1 LKKFYYSRE
10 GLAGGSYWVYEYDRL
25 GQVVRGRRYWSDG
38 TPVAGQQFEYGF
50 DDIGNRKVSR
60 RGGDGNGWNLRESLY
75 SANLLNQYSQRT
87 VPGYVDILGVAFAT
101 NLVYVNSQIA
111 NRKGEYFWK
120 ELSMNNT
127 TGSVWQPVT
136 VTATGLTTVTG
147 NVFVARTPEV
157 FSYDLDGNMTSD
169 GRWNYTWDAENR
181 LIMVESRPDTPSGSW
196 RRIEWTYDALGRR
209 IQQVTLIWTNNAW
222 FVVENLK
229 FVSDPMLFGR
239 HIVELNATNNALVRS
254 YVWGLDLSGTMDGAG
269 GVGGLAWVT
278 LHTASGSASG
288 THFVCYDGNG
298 NIVSLVSA
306 ATGDI
311 TARYEYGPFGEPIR
325 ISGPAA
331 ILNPFRFST
340 KRTDNTTDF
349 VLYEYRIYSLSTG
362 CWPNRDR
369 INETSFKVLE
379 SKRRGLFYNDD
390 EKNLYGF
397 VRNNPVSRIDFL
409 GFYSAIVGK
418 CEVVVLYGHGSSSRL
433 HEFKFA
439 DCSAGH
445 FVGCESK
452 ATNDKIPSEN
462 QIPGAP
468 STEEELYSGPR
479 NRDDPDHSFDLFMD
493 KTWEAAKNKAKA
505 ICSKKDC
512 CCRSVTVRT
521 ELAGSA
527 WHPDNWAF
535 PGTKSETIKC
545 YVK

>member
-1 LKKFYYSRE
+1 MNSPSKTKNLLRSGPKSPY
-10 GLAGGSYWVYEYDRL
+10 LAAGG
-25 GQVVRGRRYWSDG
+25 G
-38 TPVAGQQFEYGF
+38 FEYAF
-50 DDIGNRKVSR
+50 DHIGNRR
-60 RGGDGNGWNLRESLY
+60 TNRFGGDEAGLSLQESRY
-75 SANLLNQYSQRT
+75 TVSELNQYSSRT
-87 VPGYVDILGVAFAT
+87 VSGYVNVLGEAT
-101 NLVYVNSQIA
+101 NKATVRVNTNLAYRKDRYFRAEFGGEQHTDNPVWLGITNVAVLALDASNYVTSL
-111 NRKGEYFWK
+111 E
-120 ELSMNNT
+120 
-127 TGSVWQPVT
+127 TGH
-136 VTATGLTTVTG
+136 
-147 NVFVARTPEV
+147 VFVPKTPET
-157 FSYDLDGNMTSD
+157 FTYEADGNLTLN

-181 LIMVESRPDTPSGSW
+181 LIKVESRPDTPSSSW

-209 IQQVTLIWTNNAW
+209 IQQVTSIWTNNAW
-222 FVVENLK
+222 FVLENLK

-239 HIVELNATNNALVRS
+239 QIVELNATNNTLVRS
-254 YVWGLDLSGTMDGAG
+254 YEWGLDLSGTMAGAG
-269 GVGGLAWVT
+269 GVGGLACVT
-278 LHTASGSASG
+278 LHTASGPASG
-288 THFVCYDGNG
+288 TQFVCYDDNG
-298 NIVSLVSA
+298 NIVALVNA
-306 ATGDI
+306 ATGEV

-331 ILNPFRFST
+331 TLNPFRFST

-349 VLYEYRIYSLSTG
+349 VLYEYRVYSLSTG
-362 CWPNRDR
+362 RWPNRDR

-468 STEEELYSGPR
+468 STEEELYSGLGIVTTLITASIYSWIKPGRRPR
-479 NRDDPDHSFDLFMD
+479 IRRKPFAARKTAAAGPLRSEPSWLGQHGILTIGRTPERNQKPSSVILNRILLLQ
-493 KTWEAAKNKAKA
+493 
-505 ICSKKDC
+505 C
-512 CCRSVTVRT
+512 V
-521 ELAGSA
+521 
-527 WHPDNWAF
+527 
-535 PGTKSETIKC
+535 
-545 YVK
+545 

>member
-1 LKKFYYSRE
+1 
-10 GLAGGSYWVYEYDRL
+10 
-25 GQVVRGRRYWSDG
+25 
-38 TPVAGQQFEYGF
+38 
-50 DDIGNRKVSR
+50 
-60 RGGDGNGWNLRESLY
+60 
-75 SANLLNQYSQRT
+75 
-87 VPGYVDILGVAFAT
+87 
-101 NLVYVNSQIA
+101 
-111 NRKGEYFWK
+111 
-120 ELSMNNT
+120 
-127 TGSVWQPVT
+127 
-136 VTATGLTTVTG
+136 
-147 NVFVARTPEV
+147 
-157 FSYDLDGNMTSD
+157 
-169 GRWNYTWDAENR
+169 
-181 LIMVESRPDTPSGSW
+181 
-196 RRIEWTYDALGRR
+196 
-209 IQQVTLIWTNNAW
+209 
-222 FVVENLK
+222 
-229 FVSDPMLFGR
+229 MLFGR
-239 HIVELNATNNALVRS
+239 HIVEINATNNTLVRS
-254 YVWGLDLSGTMDGAG
+254 YAWGLDLSGTMDGAG

-298 NIVSLVSA
+298 NIVALVNA
-306 ATGDI
+306 ATGEV

-331 ILNPFRFST
+331 TLNPFRFST

-349 VLYEYRIYSLSTG
+349 VLYEYRVYSLSTG
-362 CWPNRDR
+362 RWPNRDR

-468 STEEELYSGPR
+468 STEEELYSGLGIVTTLITASIYSWIKPGRRPR
-479 NRDDPDHSFDLFMD
+479 IRRKPFAARKTAAAGPLRSEPSWLGQHGILTIGRTPERNQKPSSVILNRILLLQ
-493 KTWEAAKNKAKA
+493 
-505 ICSKKDC
+505 C
-512 CCRSVTVRT
+512 V
-521 ELAGSA
+521 
-527 WHPDNWAF
+527 
-535 PGTKSETIKC
+535 
-545 YVK
+545 